1 VNKNYD
7 DIDDLI
13 AKYFSGEASS
23 EESAVVEAWRNENPT
38 NQKQFDQYK
47 TILLKASENRSDH
60 KFDTDAAWNKL
71 KSKIQVNTPARVV
84 RMRPE
89 VAISKA
95 FLRLAASI
103 VILITVGFFT
113 YRLFFPERD
122 RLEIASERTVVRDTL
137 PDGTNIVVNK
147 RSRVQYSFNSRR
159 REHRVKLAGEAFFT
173 INSKKNKKFI
183 VDAGGVIIRDIGTS
197 FNVKAYPDSDTVE
210 VYVQQGE
217 VIIERDDEDP
227 IHLTADNKVVYLRG
241 TNVFLVGEPQPNAVA
256 YTSRIFDFSNE
267 SLENVIGYLNQVYEK
282 KIIISDSLKTCRL
295 TVSFNNEGIDEIAG
309 IIAETLGLTVQQSEN
324 QIKLE
329 GKGCE

>member
-13 AKYFSGEASS
+13 GKYFSGEASS
-23 EESAVVEAWRNENPT
+23 EESAAVEAWRRENPT
-38 NQKQFDQYK
+38 NQKQFDQYR
-47 TILLKASENRSDH
+47 TIFSKASESRSDQ

-71 KSKIQVNTPARVV
+71 KGKIQVNRPGRVA

-122 RLEIASERTVVRDTL
+122 RLEIASEKTVVRDTL

-147 RSRVQYSFNSRR
+147 QTHVRYSFNSRR
-159 REHRVKLAGEAFFT
+159 KEHLVKLAGEAFFT
-173 INSKKNKKFI
+173 INSKKNKRFI
-183 VDAGGVIIRDIGTS
+183 VDAGGLIIRDIGTS
-197 FNVKAYPDSDTVE
+197 FNVKAYPGSDTVE
-210 VYVQQGE
+210 VYVQHGE
-217 VIIERDDEDP
+217 VIIERDDDDP

-241 TNVFLVGEPQPNAVA
+241 TNTFLVGEPQPNVVA
-256 YTSRIFDFSNE
+256 YASRIFDFSNE
-267 SLENVIGYLNQVYEK
+267 SLQDVIQYLNKVYEK

-295 TVSFNNEGIDEIAG
+295 TVSFNNEEIDEIAA
-309 IIAETLGLTVQQSEN
+309 IIAETLGLTVQLSEKE
-324 QIKLE
+324 IKLE